1 MKVLIFVALVC
12 CCCFAANFRGDALS
26 DGVTLNGTPTTWTLC
41 GNSTDDVA
49 PKSLHITT
57 VPNPVIKGQPV
68 NITILGHTTK
78 NIEKIKAHVELYMF
92 HIEVLSRDV
101 DDCCGNSY
109 THCPYPPGPF
119 LIQTVQTIPKDSP
132 SGHYNAHM
140 QLLDQDDHEIV
151 CLIIDCFI

>member
-78 NIEKIKAHVELYMF
+78 NIEKIKGACYF
-92 HIEVLSRDV
+92 
-101 DDCCGNSY
+101 
-109 THCPYPPGPF
+109 F
-119 LIQTVQTIPKDSP
+119 LL
-132 SGHYNAHM
+132 NR
-140 QLLDQDDHEIV
+140 
-151 CLIIDCFI
+151 LIMS